1 MFETEENKM
10 KKALRRLSICVAV
23 VIIAA
28 LLSLP
33 AFAANDYS
41 NEDIAANAA
50 NAEISGNSETT
61 ENSESQPSNASSE
74 SGVLSAK
81 AIAAAIAISLAA
93 AGGAV
98 GMGIAI
104 AKSADGI
111 SRQPE
116 ASGNIRTSLMLGL
129 VFIETAII
137 YALIVAILIIFVL

>member
-1 MFETEENKM
+1 M

-61 ENSESQPSNASSE
+61 ENSESQASNASSE

-116 ASGNIRTSLMLGL
+116 ASGNIRTS
-129 VFIETAII
+129 FDARTRI
-137 YALIVAILIIFVL
+137 YRDRHNLCSYSSDIDNIRALIEEALR